1 MGAIWGSRHSFLPW
15 STRQPCHVP
24 GQSKVGRW
32 LRSPWSAHSPASRAL
47 PGPCQG
53 GPAGGGRACRAACWA
68 LALFSHKCAWR
79 GWLEAGAVPGHPKAQ
94 KAPRPGRAPSQ
105 GRAGWAL
112 PHRPTFLLLPAPR
125 GGQGSPEDPPGCG
138 GVGVS
143 RGAGAGL
150 QEFQPPAK
158 ATWEACPSP
167 VQSPSPART
176 KVPGSPD
183 RPRQAGPAPPAP
195 QPLTPA
201 CPARRWGLLVP
212 ALPTPAARPRSW
224 PLPRPLGPSPA
235 LCKPCSDL
243 RGSLSGLSC
252 APRGAPASGAHV
264 GSSWREGRAP
274 GTSPHRRP
282 ESEPPRRCSTSL
294 PGPINKTESQVGTG
308 WVGAPGEG
316 RTQAGLP
323 WGCRFTVCLN

>member
-150 QEFQPPAK
+150 QEFQPAAK

-212 ALPTPAARPRSW
+212 RCRPQLRGLGVGRSPAPWGPAQHCANPAPTSE
-224 PLPRPLGPSPA
+224 GPSQASPA
-235 LCKPCSDL
+235 PHAG
-243 RGSLSGLSC
+243 RRPQGRTW
-252 APRGAPASGAHV
+252 APRG
-264 GSSWREGRAP
+264 GRDVP
-274 GTSPHRRP
+274 
-282 ESEPPRRCSTSL
+282 L
-294 PGPINKTESQVGTG
+294 
-308 WVGAPGEG
+308 
-316 RTQAGLP
+316 GLP
-323 WGCRFTVCLN
+323 RTDGLNRNHQGAAARVSQGRSIKQKAK